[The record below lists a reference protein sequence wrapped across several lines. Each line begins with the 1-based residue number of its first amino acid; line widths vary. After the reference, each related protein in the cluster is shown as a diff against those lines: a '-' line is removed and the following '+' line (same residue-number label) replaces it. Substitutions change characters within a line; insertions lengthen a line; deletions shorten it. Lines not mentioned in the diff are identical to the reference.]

1 MELKIQDSFTLAEK
15 EILDRM
21 LSGEKELYEILI
33 RRNNALLYRIGRSY
47 GLSHVDVQDVMQ
59 ETYLAAYQQLRN
71 FQRRSSF
78 TTWII
83 RIMVNNCLQRIK
95 SINKKSTVHVDDE
108 GQINVIITENAEQK
122 VLRNEMAGI
131 IENGIENLPENYRL
145 VFILREIEGLN
156 VAETSM
162 ALGIT
167 EVNVKVRLNRAKAM
181 LRSFIEKSYP
191 PEEIYSF
198 HLKYCSQVVE
208 HVLSHIS

>member
-83 RIMVNNCLQRIK
+83 RIM
-95 SINKKSTVHVDDE
+95 
-108 GQINVIITENAEQK
+108 
-122 VLRNEMAGI
+122 
-131 IENGIENLPENYRL
+131 
-145 VFILREIEGLN
+145 
-156 VAETSM
+156 
-162 ALGIT
+162 
-167 EVNVKVRLNRAKAM
+167 
-181 LRSFIEKSYP
+181 
-191 PEEIYSF
+191 
-198 HLKYCSQVVE
+198 
-208 HVLSHIS
+208 